1 MNNKL
6 KPVQKSLHQLQ
17 NGSRM
22 ETYSLYPGIELS
34 FMIVKSDEIALRH
47 DALKQTLEI
56 NYCRAGRIGWNM
68 GSGNNVY
75 LGPGDFSIN
84 TMEACANSTLT
95 LPNGYYEGL
104 TLCVDLSELSSH
116 PPEILAGIGITGEL
130 FVNKFCKDRSIT
142 SLSGNEQT
150 HPIFSAFYN
159 QPEEVKLPYWKIKAL
174 ELLLY
179 LYKMKN
185 QPKLQ
190 LTEYQSE
197 QVELIR
203 EIHDYLIQNIAQKIT
218 IEALS
223 KQYLMN
229 TTTLKTVFKAV
240 YGTSIAAHI
249 KEHRMEL
256 AAERLLNTNDS
267 LGEIAQAVGYENQ
280 SKFTAAFRTYFE
292 MLPTEYRKNRLNSI
306 NPF

>member
-1 MNNKL
+1 
-6 KPVQKSLHQLQ
+6 
-17 NGSRM
+17 
-22 ETYSLYPGIELS
+22 
-34 FMIVKSDEIALRH
+34 
-47 DALKQTLEI
+47 
-56 NYCRAGRIGWNM
+56 
-68 GSGNNVY
+68 
-75 LGPGDFSIN
+75 
-84 TMEACANSTLT
+84 
-95 LPNGYYEGL
+95 
-104 TLCVDLSELSSH
+104 
-116 PPEILAGIGITGEL
+116 
-130 FVNKFCKDRSIT
+130 
-142 SLSGNEQT
+142 
-150 HPIFSAFYN
+150 
-159 QPEEVKLPYWKIKAL
+159 
-174 ELLLY
+174 
-179 LYKMKN
+179 MKN